1 LSSSDLADLAST
13 PVTRP
18 LQLLV
23 VLDLDA
29 GQPIAELEKLL
40 PDARADQQTL
50 LASQFGAPR
59 LRRRGPDAE
68 PVPWS
73 GVAGAIERLAEEARR
88 LGDGRALSLYV
99 AGQGPLAA
107 FVHLG
112 YAISKFTG
120 EQAFI
125 GRRPGGPWEI
135 YPLSGESQAPGA
147 FFGQRAGWRDAPS
160 VASGRVALFV
170 DTGGRAPLTD
180 AVRDVTALMGDS
192 LAELVQLGTGAAVIL
207 TPADAPRVATELVRE
222 LARLPSLF
230 PHAHGQV
237 LCVAG
242 PAVIAY
248 AIGRALNPSITSDV
262 WLTEL
267 VGENRY
273 EPAYPLP
280 FRGRERRPLPSADAD
295 KLARREL
302 QDALGKYV
310 AELKQELSLDD
321 LGPPLTQEQHAAFIQ
336 RLKELELHEPE
347 GDEFTLSVAQ
357 RKLSL
362 GVGLLEALRN
372 GAADRHRDFIRLFVL
387 HELLHDIQGVRTT
400 NYFEIGRAGVVL
412 EDVDFVA
419 DLFALKS
426 LARAEYRRGGEAA
439 AANARVIL
447 LRLLDA
453 ALYGVEAFDLLA
465 HGERIAA
472 LPERR
477 LRRYLIWHLERARA
491 QTVDNPSHAEWLLAG
506 SLSAELAPLAGFLDE
521 RQDKVVRHA
530 LPETEFFASLDGRLV
545 RHGAR
550 PGFEPGRL
558 VEAVRGYNRTALE
571 NAMHFVVNENRT
583 VLIPW
588 RT

>member
-1 LSSSDLADLAST
+1 M
-13 PVTRP
+13 TRP

-29 GQPIAELEKLL
+29 GQPVDELEKLL

-50 LASQFGAPR
+50 LASECGAPR

-68 PVPWS
+68 PVPWPV
-73 GVAGAIERLAEEARR
+73 VAGAVERVAAEVRSR
-88 LGDGRALSLYV
+88 GDGRTLSLYV

-120 EQAFI
+120 EQSFI

-135 YPLSGESQAPGA
+135 YPLNGDPEPAPGDA
-147 FFGQRAGWRDAPS
+147 FFEQRSGWRDTPS
-160 VASGRVALFV
+160 VASGRVALVV
-170 DTGGRAPLTD
+170 DTGGRVPLTE
-180 AVRDVTALMGDS
+180 AVRDLTTAMGDN
-192 LAELVQLGTGAAVIL
+192 LAELVQLSTAAAVTV
-207 TPADAPRVATELVRE
+207 TPSDMPRIAGEFVRE

-230 PHAHGQV
+230 PNTHGQV

-242 PAVIAY
+242 PTVVAY
-248 AIGRALNPSITSDV
+248 AIGRALNPSISSGV

-273 EPAYPLP
+273 EFAYALP
-280 FRGRERRPLPSADAD
+280 FPSRQRRAPSATEAD
-295 KLARREL
+295 KLARLEL
-302 QDALGKYV
+302 QNVLGKYIGDLKEELQ
-310 AELKQELSLDD
+310 AED
-321 LGPPLTQEQHAAFIQ
+321 LGPPLTQEQHATFVQ
-336 RLKELELHEPE
+336 RLKELEFHDAE
-347 GDEFTLSVAQ
+347 GDEFILSVAQ

-372 GAADRHRDFIRLFVL
+372 GTPERHRDFIRLFVL
-387 HELLHDIQGVRTT
+387 HELLHDLQGVRTT
-400 NYFEIGRAGVVL
+400 NYLEIGRAGVVL

-419 DLFALKS
+419 DLFALRA
-426 LARAEYRRGGEAA
+426 LARLEYRRGGATA
-439 AANARVIL
+439 AANARGIL

-477 LRRYLIWHLERARA
+477 LRRYLVWHLERARA
-491 QTVDNPSHAEWLLAG
+491 TTVDTPVHAETLLAG
-506 SLSAELAPLAGFLDE
+506 LLSAELAPLAGYLDD
-521 RQDKVVRHA
+521 RYDKIVRHSVR
-530 LPETEFFASLDGRLV
+530 ETEFFASLDGRVV
-545 RHGAR
+545 RHGSR

-571 NAMHFVVNENRT
+571 NAMHFVVNENRA
-583 VLIPW
+583 VLVPW
-588 RT
+588 RP